1 MKKQLAFI
9 ALLVGLMISS
19 LAYGQDTKATKIGHI
34 NADELLQ
41 QMPEMAEAQKQLE
54 EYGRQL
60 EKDLTD
66 MEKEFESKVAQFRTN
81 EKMMTQ
87 LARQTKT
94 EELQSLQ
101 VRIQDY
107 SQKAQQDLQQK
118 QMELLSPI
126 IEKATKAVKDVARE
140 NNFTYILDSSQ
151 SKAVVIFAENG
162 EDIMPL
168 VKAKL
173 GIQ

>member
-1 MKKQLAFI
+1 MKKQFAFI
-9 ALLVGLMISS
+9 ALLVGLMMSS
-19 LAYGQDTKATKIGHI
+19 VAFGQETKASKIGHI

-41 QMPEMAEAQKQLE
+41 MMPEMADAQKKLE

-60 EKDLTD
+60 EKDLTE
-66 MEKEFESKVAQFRTN
+66 MEKEFETKVSEFRTN

-101 VRIQDY
+101 MRIQDY
-107 SQKAQQDLQQK
+107 SQKAQQDLQQQ

-126 IEKATKAVKDVARE
+126 IEKATKAVKEVARE
-140 NNFTYILDSSQ
+140 QGFTYILDSSQ

-162 EDIMPL
+162 ENIMPL